1 MTEPITVSEAVQLRD
16 KLEHDIAAL
25 LVAFY
30 DRTGLVVEEVRVS
43 NEKVL
48 QCFRPKVHSLLASVD
63 VEVRL

>member
-25 LVAFY
+25 LDAFY
-30 DRTGLVVEEVRVS
+30 ERTGLVVT
-43 NEKVL
+43 NVL
-48 QCFRPKVHSLLASVD
+48 FSTRTFHTSGQVVHTMLAEVD